1 MSHLYQMKLVKIV
14 QSDKRGKKLMA
25 VFDTNNGRTKT
36 IHFGASGMDDYT
48 IRKDTEQRTRYLS
61 RHRNN
66 ENWSKPDTAGSLSR
80 YILWGDSTS
89 RQENIA
95 TFRRR
100 FNL

>member
-1 MSHLYQMKLVKIV
+1 MKLVKIV

-36 IHFGASGMDDYT
+36 IHFGQASADDYT
-48 IRKDTEQRTRYLS
+48 IRKDKEQRTRYLS

-89 RQENIA
+89 KQENIA
-95 TFRRR
+95 SFRRR

>member
-1 MSHLYQMKLVKIV
+1 MSGLKLAKIV

-25 VFDTNNGRTKT
+25 VFNKNDGRTKT
-36 IHFGASGMDDYT
+36 VHFGAKGMDDYT
-48 IRKDTEQRTRYLS
+48 LTRNTEQRARYLS

-95 TFRRR
+95 SFKKR